1 MEKSNG
7 YEKMSK
13 TYRLEDE
20 NGCMH
25 LGFSGSIKGFCFE
38 HFVGILFLTTGVV
51 LLSTL
56 LPTGIQK

>member
-13 TYRLEDE
+13 TYGLEDE

-25 LGFSGSIKGFCFE
+25 LGFSGSIKVFALNILWEFCF
-38 HFVGILFLTTGVV
+38 
-51 LLSTL
+51 
-56 LPTGIQK
+56 